1 MGGVNAKKGQ
11 FHIPI
16 DSGQIL
22 PPSVDIKE
30 KIKTFPDQPGCYIM
44 KNARGEV
51 IYVGKA
57 VSLKHRVMSY
67 FTDNASREPYYADKI
82 IRLRGEIAD
91 IDFISTETEKEAL
104 LLENELIK
112 NHQPFFNV
120 RLKDDKSFP
129 FIMITTGEQFPRVKI
144 IRGPNLYP
152 QEHTFYGPYIDK
164 KAAVR
169 TLKILRRIFPFCTCK
184 RQCKSRDRP
193 CLYSQIGLCPA
204 PCSGEIAPG
213 EYMKNIRNIMRFL
226 EGDSEAIL
234 ADLKASMEGAVRG
247 LDFERAVI
255 SRDQI
260 QALEKTLGKQDV
272 LDTEPT
278 NKDIIASLTEEQQ
291 AAILVLHIR
300 KGRVLGKRPYI
311 LDVNNK
317 LATNNEILPV
327 FLEQYYTDKSTFIP
341 DQIVVERITPEINVV
356 KRVLEE
362 IHSKLRIIEPSP
374 NSRDEGMLK
383 IAQKNVGLIL
393 GQRRL
398 LAEQASQK
406 MKQIYDD
413 LHDKIPGLSR
423 PPTYIEAFDI
433 SNTQGSNPTA
443 SMVVFRD
450 GQPAPQEYR
459 RYRIRLK
466 QNPDDVGMMKEV
478 VGRRY
483 SRLLRESKPFPDLIL
498 VDGGKGQLN
507 GAVDTLLNLNLKNQ
521 PIIGLAKREEEVYV
535 SGQSDPIN
543 LEPTSTAS
551 RTFQAIRNEA
561 HRFAVTYHRLL
572 RQKAESASELET
584 IPGVGPKRHKQL
596 LATFGSIDGI
606 KRASLDEL
614 KTVLP
619 SSIAQ
624 TVFNAISSQNTKPE
638 KKKFKVWLPKKPNE

>member
-1 MGGVNAKKGQ
+1 MKKGQ
-11 FHIPI
+11 FHIPV
-16 DSGQIL
+16 DSGSTL
-22 PPSVDIKE
+22 PPAANIKE
-30 KIKTFPDQPGCYIM
+30 KVKTFPDQPGCYIM
-44 KNARGEV
+44 KDAQGKV
-51 IYVGKA
+51 VYVGKA
-57 VSLKHRVMSY
+57 ISLKHRVMSY

-82 IRLRGEIAD
+82 VRLRGEIAD
-91 IDFISTETEKEAL
+91 IEFIGTETEKEAL

-129 FIMITTGEQFPRVKI
+129 FIMITGEKFPRVKI
-144 IRGPNLYP
+144 IRGPDLYAK
-152 QEHTFYGPYIDK
+152 ENTFYGPYIDK

-169 TLKILRRIFPFCTCK
+169 TLKILRHLFPFCTCK
-184 RQCKSRDRP
+184 RPCKPRDRP

-204 PCSGEIAPG
+204 PCSGNITPE

-234 ADLKASMEGAVRG
+234 ADLKASMDVAVKG
-247 LDFERAVI
+247 LDFEQAAI
-255 SRDQI
+255 YRDRI
-260 QALEKTLGKQDV
+260 LALEKTLGRQDV

-278 NKDIIASLTEEQQ
+278 NKDIIAYSLDEQQ

-311 LDVNNK
+311 LDVNQK
-317 LATNNEILPV
+317 LIANNEILPI
-327 FLEQYYTDKSTFIP
+327 FLEQYYTEKSSFIP
-341 DQIVVERITPEINVV
+341 DEIVIPQITEEINTI
-356 KRVLEE
+356 KSVLEE
-362 IHSKLRIIEPSP
+362 LHPKLRVIEPEP
-374 NSRDEGMLK
+374 GSRDEGMLK
-383 IAQKNVGLIL
+383 IAQKNIGLIL

-406 MKQIYDD
+406 MERMSEELQG
-413 LHDKIPGLSR
+413 KIPGLNTA
-423 PPTYIEAFDI
+423 PAYIEAFDI

-443 SMVVFRD
+443 SMVVFRN

-466 QNPDDVGMMKEV
+466 ETPDDVAMMKEV
-478 VGRRY
+478 VQRRY
-483 SRLLRESKPFPDLIL
+483 TRLLKEQQPLPDLVL

-507 GAVDTLLNLNLKNQ
+507 GAVEILEKLNLPNQ
-521 PIIGLAKREEEVYV
+521 PIIGLAKREEEVYI
-535 SGQSDPIN
+535 SGQSEPIN
-543 LEPTSTAS
+543 LEPASTAS
-551 RTFQAIRNEA
+551 RVFQAIRDEA

-572 RQKAESASELET
+572 RQKSETTSELDAL
-584 IPGVGPKRHKQL
+584 PGVGPKRRKEL
-596 LATFGSIDGI
+596 LAAFGSIDGV

-624 TVFNAISSQNTKPE
+624 TVFKSFSSQTAKPE
-638 KKKFKVWLPKKPNE
+638 KKQFKVWLPKKPAA